1 MTFSSPILD
10 VAIGMIFIYLSM
22 SLICSAIN
30 EMIEAKLKN
39 RATDLE
45 KGIRGLFAEQD
56 VGRSKQKA
64 DEGAAEEDPK
74 QKADKAAADQRD
86 KAAIVRQLYAHPLV
100 NGLFQGGYDAKPI
113 VRSSYLRSTKLPS
126 YIPNKNFAGALLDII
141 VNPSES
147 TSSSVVTIETLR
159 SAVTKVEN
167 PIVKRALNSFLA
179 AAGNDIDKVRAS
191 VEAWFD
197 SSMERVAGWYK
208 RRTQWILLILGLAF
222 AIVLN
227 VNTLTVAQRLWT
239 DPVVRSAIADQASAK
254 VKAGLGDSR
263 TTKERIKANVETLED
278 IGLPMGWSQKFSD
291 MYGVKDTCKIGD
303 WVYPLLKALFG
314 WVLTA
319 WAVSFGAP
327 FWFDLLNKFLTI
339 RSTVKPQ
346 DKAPAPATPAPPAT
360 SVQISGPTVPGP
372 GSFRPNEWA
381 KGEPQEGML

>member
-45 KGIRGLFAEQD
+45 KGIRELFAEQD
-56 VGRSKQKA
+56 VGSPEQKPDTA
-64 DEGAAEEDPK
+64 VT
-74 QKADKAAADQRD
+74 ADQKD
-86 KAAIVRQLYAHPLV
+86 KTPIVQQLYAHPLV
-100 NGLFQGGYDAKPI
+100 NGLFRGGYDAKPI
-113 VRSSYLRSTKLPS
+113 VWSSYWRSTNLPS
-126 YIPNKNFAGALLDII
+126 YIPNKNFAAALLDVV

-147 TSSSVVTIETLR
+147 TSSSVITIETLR
-159 SAVTKVEN
+159 SAVSKMQNAT
-167 PIVKRALNSFLA
+167 VKRALDSFLA
-179 AAGNDIDKVRAS
+179 TARGDIDKVRGNI
-191 VEAWFD
+191 EAWFD

-208 RRTQWILLILGLAF
+208 RRTQWILLILGLAVTI
-222 AIVLN
+222 ALN

-239 DPVVRSAIADQASAK
+239 DPVLRTSIADEASAK
-254 VKAGLGDSR
+254 VKAGLGD
-263 TTKERIKANVETLED
+263 TDKRIKDNVETLEKT
-278 IGLPMGWSQKFSD
+278 GLPMGWSGGFAG
-291 MYGVKDTCKIGD
+291 MYGTDKTTCPSG
-303 WVYPLLKALFG
+303 WVYACLRALFG

-346 DKAPAPATPAPPAT
+346 EKAPESAAPTPPAAT
-360 SVQISGPTVPGP
+360 VQISGPVAPLGT

-381 KGEPQEGML
+381 KGDAQEGIL